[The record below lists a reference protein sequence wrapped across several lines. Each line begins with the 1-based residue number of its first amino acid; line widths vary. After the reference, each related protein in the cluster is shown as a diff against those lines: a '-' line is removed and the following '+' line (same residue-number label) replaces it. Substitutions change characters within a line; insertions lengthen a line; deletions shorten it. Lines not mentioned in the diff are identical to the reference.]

1 MATAAATT
9 NTTSADADHRA
20 AALSARAASRAFAAA
35 PTSVR
40 VASLENIAAGL
51 LSRSE
56 EILAANAGD
65 LKAASRAGSEVEPA
79 LLQRLK
85 LTEAKLQT
93 LASGIRAIAAARE
106 PLGAASSRIEVAEGL
121 TLEKTACPI
130 GVLLV
135 IFESRPDALPQ
146 IAALAI
152 RSGNG
157 LLLKGG
163 KEASKSN
170 AVLHQVVVDAVAKA
184 TTEADPEVNAEGL
197 ISLVTS
203 RAGVSDLLKLDD
215 VIDLVIPRG
224 GNALVTHVQSSTRI
238 PVLGHADGVCHIYVD
253 KGFSVGKALPI
264 VLDSKLDY
272 PAACNA
278 VETLLVHSSFA
289 SSSSSPSS
297 SPPDEGE
304 GTELEK
310 LVEGLQKGGVTV
322 RAWRSEDGKVVGGAR
337 KSEEGEEKAFELLS
351 SLPAAPARR
360 HEYGS
365 PDLTIEI
372 VPSTA
377 GELVFF
383 SGRGRVVEGG
393 RKERKECARK
403 RTKKMNK
410 NSLSIF
416 LSQKKKKSRRLPRPR
431 PRQRPHRRHP
441 LGKRRGRFRIRQLG
455 GLGVRLLQR
464 VDALRRRVPLRPRS
478 RGRDQHL
485 EDPRARACGRGGPVD
500 DQVEAGGEGSRGFQG
515 QRGGVYAQGAFA
527 VKKKE
532 RRESAEMKN

>member
-1 MATAAATT
+1 MATAAAPTT
-9 NTTSADADHRA
+9 TAADLDPRA

-35 PTSVR
+35 PSSVR
-40 VASLENIAAGL
+40 VAALENLAAGL

-56 EILAANAGD
+56 EILEANAAD
-65 LKAASRAGSEVEPA
+65 LEAASAAGSEVEPA

-106 PLGAASSRIEVAEGL
+106 PLGAASSRLEVAEGL

-163 KEASKSN
+163 KEASRSN
-170 AVLHQVVVDAVAKA
+170 AVLHAVVVDAIEKA
-184 TTEADPEVNAEGL
+184 TAEAKGPPINAQGL
-197 ISLVTS
+197 ISLITS

-215 VIDLVIPRG
+215 VIDLAIPRG
-224 GNALVTHVQSSTRI
+224 GNALVTHVQASTRI

-253 KGFSVGKALPI
+253 EGFSVEKALPLI
-264 VLDSKLDY
+264 LDSKLDY

-278 VETLLVHSSFA
+278 VETLLVHSSFLIKDND
-289 SSSSSPSS
+289 SIKSKLQ
-297 SPPDEGE
+297 E
-304 GTELEK
+304 
-310 LVEGLQKGGVTV
+310 LVEGLQQGGVTV
-322 RAWRSEDGKVVGGAR
+322 RAWRGEDEEGRVAVGGV
-337 KSEEGEEKAFELLS
+337 SEGDEAAGSKEAFELLS

-365 PDLTIEI
+365 PDLTIE
-372 VPSTA
+372 VVGSTA
-377 GELVFF
+377 GKRRE
-383 SGRGRVVEGG
+383 
-393 RKERKECARK
+393 KERRRK
-403 RTKKMNK
+403 SNKKRKTKKKTQFFNSFK
-410 NSLSIF
+410 KTLSFNSFPSLS
-416 LSQKKKKSRRLPRPR
+416 SRGLPHPLA
-431 PRQRPHRRHP
+431 RQRPHRRYP
-441 LGKRRGRFRIRQLG
+441 LPQRRQRRPVRQLG
-455 GLGVRLLQR
+455 RLGLRLLQR
-464 VDALRRRVPLRPRS
+464 VDAVRRRLPLRPRG

-485 EDPRARACGRGGPVD
+485 EDPRQGARGRRGPAD
-500 DQVEAGGEGSRGFQG
+500 DQVEACGAGARRGQG
-515 QRGGVYAQGAFA
+515 
-527 VKKKE
+527 
-532 RRESAEMKN
+532 